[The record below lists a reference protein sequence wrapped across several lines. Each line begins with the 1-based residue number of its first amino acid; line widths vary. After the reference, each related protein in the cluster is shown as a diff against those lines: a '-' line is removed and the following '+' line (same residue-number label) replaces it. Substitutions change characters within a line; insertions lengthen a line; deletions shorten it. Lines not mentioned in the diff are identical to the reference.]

1 MLRQT
6 RQAAQNVYAFKISNS
21 LKITLQSETLVGYN
35 SVSIAN
41 YWFLLLFEIMV
52 DVCPFLHF

>member
-52 DVCPFLHF
+52 DVCPFLHY

>member
-6 RQAAQNVYAFKISNS
+6 RQAAQNIYAFKISNS
-21 LKITLQSETLVGYN
+21 SKIILQSEILVGYN
-35 SVSIAN
+35 SVSIAT

>member
-41 YWFLLLFEIMV
+41 YWFLHLFEIMV
-52 DVCPFLHF
+52 DVCPFLHY